1 MASAGGSGA
10 SMLANASMTML
21 LNATTSIPGAAVI
34 VANTTA
40 PLLTNGTTN
49 STTPATNA
57 TSADQMKIAAQ
68 KALLAYLHSKIH
80 TLQLYL
86 LVGYGV
92 MFFLCI
98 TLLIYLRFNRHVAFK
113 GDENAARKVILPAFE
128 PLLAVLAVTTGI
140 YTIFFCTALATN
152 YYTYDIPKLATEA
165 FYSGRQF
172 VFLSVVVF
180 MLQQSVSWP
189 ALRRSLAITFAL
201 STYTMPIV
209 WYMVT
214 YRPASELY
222 TVLTTSRAFMLLL
235 YTYIFVKPPGRAS
248 KRTIREF
255 CVFAYIYY
263 ALLFTYNELFHSKKT
278 DQGFTLTYA
287 NLLCGSLCPLVIWR
301 VLRADTEHWRG
312 MGRRACDLQRL
323 FRQNRNLPEH
333 VSSKGLHVLI
343 EMHRKLIIDFAYL
356 ELKQRIGV
364 GASAIVFSG
373 ILKDTTHVAVKV
385 YTPMDFNE
393 DTVAEFSQEAALCG
407 ALHHPNI
414 VKFYG
419 MCVSPPTICL
429 VSELCQ
435 GSLEDIT
442 CAVSQR
448 DSHPNRQQM
457 LLNLAYML
465 DAARAVAYIHSFSPP
480 FVHRDIKP
488 ANFLVDVEGTVKL
501 TDFGESR
508 SLPRSCM
515 IPGGSTA
522 GGSETTS
529 GDMSDEKAFAHNG
542 GRSSLSN
549 VAVMDSGIANLQRVP
564 AGPQSHGSM
573 GAQMT
578 VKGTVDYMAPEII
591 QGKAGQATYGEA
603 ADVYSLGITMWDIL
617 NPGREK
623 FPTSKNNHF
632 LVFENVT
639 AGERPE
645 LDKRIHPGLRA
656 VIESA
661 WQGDAALRPS
671 AQHVVSILESI
682 QEEIC
687 AAFAMELSDE
697 LEDALL
703 TTVKETR
710 SLTDKS
716 FSGIQAIDL
725 MEQSQYVDSVS
736 EALRVGNALMDAG
749 LLHHLKHARPFENSD
764 ALYFLDESNINL
776 CKPLVVGAY
785 DGQGCPT
792 AKTDKDTSA
801 CSAVHTEAES
811 ESESE
816 SEDDDEHE
824 HVDENGAI
832 DIVTVLGD
840 NEAPMRPSR
849 KASNRTAS
857 TNCNT
862 ISEYLRTGPSSSHSG
877 EIGRDGT
884 ACACRRLGQRL
895 QIPKT
900 SVRRRFRRKHKVIA
914 EENLL
919 AARLLQDEPSTTS
932 RSTSGG
938 FHSSTHSLLQQ
949 DRSCMD
955 LSEFDYVDASHSG
968 NIRL

>member
-1 MASAGGSGA
+1 
-10 SMLANASMTML
+10 ML
-21 LNATTSIPGAAVI
+21 LNATTSMPGAAVI
-34 VANTTA
+34 VANTVA
-40 PLLTNGTTN
+40 PLLTNGTPN
-49 STTPATNA
+49 STTPAANV
-57 TSADQMKIAAQ
+57 TSANQTKIAAQ
-68 KALLAYLHSKIH
+68 QALVAYLHRKIH

-92 MFFLCI
+92 MFFLCVV
-98 TLLIYLRFNRHVAFK
+98 LLIYLRFNRHVAFK
-113 GDENAARKVILPAFE
+113 GDESAARKVILPAFE
-128 PLLAVLAVTTGI
+128 PLLAVLAVTTGT

-152 YYTYDIPKLATEA
+152 YYTYDISKLATEA

-180 MLQQSVSWP
+180 MLQKSVSGP
-189 ALRRSLAITFAL
+189 ALRRSLAITFVL

-222 TVLTTSRAFMLLL
+222 TVLTTSRALLLLL
-235 YTYIFVKPPGRAS
+235 YTYMFIKPPGRAS

-263 ALLFTYNELFHSKKT
+263 ALLFTYNELFRIKKT
-278 DQGFTLTYA
+278 DEGFTLTYA

-373 ILKDTTHVAVKV
+373 ILKETTHVAVKV
-385 YTPMDFNE
+385 YTPVDFNE

-435 GSLEDIT
+435 GSLEDVT

-488 ANFLVDVEGTVKL
+488 ANFLVDIEGTVKL

-515 IPGGSTA
+515 MPGGGAA
-522 GGSETTS
+522 GGSEAAS
-529 GDMSDEKAFAHNG
+529 GNMSDEKAFAHNG

-549 VAVMDSGIANLQRVP
+549 VAMMDSGVANLQHVP

-573 GAQMT
+573 GARMT

-639 AGERPE
+639 NGERPE

-671 AQHVVSILESI
+671 AQHIVSILESI

-687 AAFAMELSDE
+687 AAFAMELSDD
-697 LEDALL
+697 LENALL
-703 TTVKETR
+703 TTLQKETR
-710 SLTDKS
+710 SLTDQS

-725 MEQSQYVDSVS
+725 MEHSQYVDSVS

-764 ALYFLDESNINL
+764 ALYFFDESNINL

-785 DGQGCPT
+785 DGHGCST
-792 AKTDKDTSA
+792 TKTDKDTSA
-801 CSAVHTEAES
+801 RSAVRTEAES
-811 ESESE
+811 ESEDE
-816 SEDDDEHE
+816 QEHDDEH
-824 HVDENGAI
+824 GSGSI

-849 KASNRTAS
+849 KASHRTTS
-857 TNCNT
+857 TNGNT
-862 ISEYLRTGPSSSHSG
+862 ISEYLRTGASSSHSG
-877 EIGRDGT
+877 EIEHDGT
-884 ACACRRLGQRL
+884 MCACRRLGQRL

-900 SVRRRFRRKHKVIA
+900 SVRRRFRRKYKVIA
-914 EENLL
+914 EENVL
-919 AARLLQDEPSTTS
+919 AARLLQDEPSTMSHS
-932 RSTSGG
+932 RSTTGGG
-938 FHSSTHSLLQQ
+938 FHSDSHNLLQQ
-949 DRSCMD
+949 DCACVD
-955 LSEFDYVDASHSG
+955 LSEFDYVDASHSSS
-968 NIRL
+968 IRL